1 MRTSVLR
8 FLIRGPSAV
17 RSTALRWAVTL
28 LALGGA
34 AFLVWSAVI
43 HLELWSDG
51 YRDIATVGPL
61 FLIASV
67 ADIILALLVVA
78 FRRLVVLV
86 AGAGSLAMTAGGLLL
101 SAYAGFFGFN
111 ESLNVPY
118 ARLSLWVEFG
128 GAAILLVGAA
138 LLALAPQAPQAPQ
151 KKGQPGNPS
160 RTPTRT

>member
-1 MRTSVLR
+1 
-8 FLIRGPSAV
+8 
-17 RSTALRWAVTL
+17 
-28 LALGGA
+28 
-34 AFLVWSAVI
+34 VI

-61 FLIASV
+61 FLIASI
-67 ADIILALLVVA
+67 ADIVLALLVVA
-78 FRRLVVLV
+78 FRRLVLLV

-101 SAYAGFFGFN
+101 SAYAGFFGFT
-111 ESLNVPY
+111 ESLNVTY

-128 GAAILLVGAA
+128 GAAILLVAA
-138 LLALAPQAPQAPQ
+138 GLLALAPQAPQ

>member
-8 FLIRGPSAV
+8 FLIRGPGAV
-17 RSTALRWAVTL
+17 RSPALRWAVTL

-34 AFLVWSAVI
+34 ALLVWSAVI

-61 FLIASV
+61 FLIASI
-67 ADIILALLVVA
+67 ADILLALLVVA

-101 SAYAGFFGFN
+101 SVYGSFFGYT
-111 ESLNVPY
+111 ESLAVPY
-118 ARLSLWVEFG
+118 AKLSLWVEFG
-128 GAAILLVGAA
+128 GAAVLLVGAA
-138 LLALAPQAPQAPQ
+138 LLAVAPQATRAAG
-151 KKGQPGNPS
+151 KPGNPS
-160 RTPTRT
+160 RPRSRT

>member
-1 MRTSVLR
+1 V
-8 FLIRGPSAV
+8 
-17 RSTALRWAVTL
+17 ALRWVITALAV
-28 LALGGA
+28 AGA
-34 AFLVWSAVI
+34 GLLVWSAVI

-61 FLIASV
+61 FLIASI
-67 ADIILALLVVA
+67 ADLV
-78 FRRLVVLV
+78 LVLLV

-101 SAYAGFFGFN
+101 SAYVGFFGFN
-111 ESLNVPY
+111 ESLNVTY

-128 GAAILLVGAA
+128 GAAILLIGAA
-138 LLALAPQAPQAPQ
+138 LLALAPQAPQ